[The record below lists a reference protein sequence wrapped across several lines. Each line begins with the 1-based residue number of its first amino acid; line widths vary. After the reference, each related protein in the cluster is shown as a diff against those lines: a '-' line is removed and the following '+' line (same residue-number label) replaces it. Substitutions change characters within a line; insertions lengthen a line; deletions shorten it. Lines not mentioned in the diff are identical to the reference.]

1 MGFGC
6 NQVFIDSQREAEAES
21 NERAMEILS
30 TSATARSYYEAVIST
45 ALPVVASEDDEC
57 DCPECG
63 NGRL

>member
-1 MGFGC
+1 
-6 NQVFIDSQREAEAES
+6 
-21 NERAMEILS
+21 
-30 TSATARSYYEAVIST
+30 VIST